1 MIDKTKT
8 NKYVLYS
15 AILAIVLLISYIL
28 YFKTNTNVKLSNKP
42 DVYTEVTTWKDKY
55 NNEHAVLQ
63 TALLEKEQ
71 FKKAVD
77 SISEVLKVSKNN
89 IDGVLAVTS
98 KLDTIFQPKY
108 IPVYMD
114 GKKYFGFEKKDNYLT
129 LTAIIK
135 DTNDISVRLQSLD
148 TLHVVSYHKTK
159 FLGATTNYV
168 DISNSSPYNKI
179 VSGYNYIQKEHT
191 KRFGIGPNV
200 SYDPINNKVTVGI
213 GLQYNIIRF

>member
-1 MIDKTKT
+1 MIKKTT

-28 YFKTNTNVKLSNKP
+28 YFKTKTNVKLSNKP

-55 NNEHAVLQ
+55 NNEHATLQ
-63 TALLEKEQ
+63 TALLEKDA
-71 FKKAVD
+71 FKKQVD

-98 KLDTIFQPKY
+98 KTDTFFKPQY
-108 IPVYMD
+108 IPIYEN

-129 LTAIIK
+129 LTGIIR
-135 DTNDISVRLQSLD
+135 DTNDISINLQSFD

-179 VSGYNYIQKEHT
+179 VSGYSYIQKERT

-200 SYDPINNKVTVGI
+200 SYDPINNRVTVGV
-213 GLQYNIIRF
+213 GLQYNLIRF